1 MIKMRNLFAGMALMA
16 AVAAAAAPDGA
27 PRYVFYFIG
36 DGMGLGQV
44 SATQTYVRMVQNNA
58 RPLVMT
64 SFPVTSLAY
73 TYSASSP
80 VTDSAAAG
88 TALACGSKTKNGMLG
103 MDADTVSVT
112 SMARVLKDNGYGIGL
127 VTSVS
132 PDDATPGAFYAHV
145 PYRGMSYEIEKQAAE
160 SGYEFIAGA
169 GLRGLKDGDGNP
181 TDILDVFR
189 QNNVEVVYGLDGL
202 KDVDSEKILL
212 LSNNADSPNNI
223 GYAIDSIK
231 GAQTL
236 AGYTQACLDH
246 MMKVSPDRFFM
257 MVEGGTID
265 HAGHANDGGALIK
278 EVIAFDQALEIA
290 YNFYLDNK
298 DETLIVVTA
307 DHETGGASVGC
318 GFTGYN
324 AYLHYIDYQKV
335 SKEEFSAYCKG
346 LLKSRRT
353 YRWEDMKEYLAD
365 NLGFWVHVPVSGQQ
379 EESLKSLFD
388 ATFEMRNSADQKTL
402 YSNFNAFAVE
412 VFKVF
417 NNVIGM
423 GFTSGSHT
431 GNPVP
436 VFAVG
441 VGSERF
447 GKGCDNTEIPETIL
461 SIAGYSLK

>member
-236 AGYTQACLDH
+236 AG
-246 MMKVSPDRFFM
+246 
-257 MVEGGTID
+257 
-265 HAGHANDGGALIK
+265 HANDGGALIK

-290 YNFYLDNK
+290 YNFYLDHK